1 MQDNKETNEKIYYSI
16 GEVSKIIGIS
26 TSKIRFWEK
35 EFDSIKPKKNKK
47 GNRIFNKKELNKL
60 KLIHHLFKEK
70 KYTIDGAKK
79 KMRKN
84 PEKTETHQKVIE
96 NLKKIKA
103 ELIEIR
109 KNLN

>member
-1 MQDNKETNEKIYYSI
+1 MQENKETNEKIYYSI

-60 KLIHHLFKEK
+60 KLIHHLLKEK

-84 PEKTETHQKVIE
+84 PEKTATHQKVIE

>member
-1 MQDNKETNEKIYYSI
+1 MLENKETNEKIYYSI

-60 KLIHHLFKEK
+60 KLIHHLLKEK

>member
-1 MQDNKETNEKIYYSI
+1 MQENKDTDEKIYYSI

-60 KLIHHLFKEK
+60 KLIHHLLKEK

>member
-1 MQDNKETNEKIYYSI
+1 MTKEKNEKLYYSI
-16 GEVSKIIGIS
+16 GEISKILEIS

-35 EFDSIKPKKNKK
+35 EFESINPKKNKK
-47 GNRIFNKKELNKL
+47 GNRIFTKKDLEKL
-60 KLIHHLFKEK
+60 TLIQHLLKEK

-79 KMRKN
+79 KMRRN
-84 PEKTETHQKVIE
+84 PKKTETHHKVIE

-109 KNLN
+109 NNLN

>member
-1 MQDNKETNEKIYYSI
+1 MLENKDTDEKIYYSI

-60 KLIHHLFKEK
+60 KLIHHLLKEK

>member
-1 MQDNKETNEKIYYSI
+1 MENKDTDEKIYYSI

-60 KLIHHLFKEK
+60 KLIHHLLKEK

>member
-1 MQDNKETNEKIYYSI
+1 MLENKDTDEKIYYSI

-60 KLIHHLFKEK
+60 KLIHHLLKEK

-103 ELIEIR
+103 EIIEIR

>member
-1 MQDNKETNEKIYYSI
+1 MLENKEPDEKIYYSI

-60 KLIHHLFKEK
+60 KLIHHLLKEK

>member
-1 MQDNKETNEKIYYSI
+1 
-16 GEVSKIIGIS
+16 
-26 TSKIRFWEK
+26 
-35 EFDSIKPKKNKK
+35 
-47 GNRIFNKKELNKL
+47 
-60 KLIHHLFKEK
+60 
-70 KYTIDGAKK
+70 
-79 KMRKN
+79 MRKN

>member
-1 MQDNKETNEKIYYSI
+1 MQENKETNEKIYYSI

-60 KLIHHLFKEK
+60 KLIHHLLKEK

>member
-1 MQDNKETNEKIYYSI
+1 MLENKETNEKIYYSI

-60 KLIHHLFKEK
+60 KLIHHLLKEK
-70 KYTIDGAKK
+70 NI
-79 KMRKN
+79 
-84 PEKTETHQKVIE
+84 Q
-96 NLKKIKA
+96 
-103 ELIEIR
+103 
-109 KNLN
+109 

>member
-60 KLIHHLFKEK
+60 KLIHHLLKEK

>member
-1 MQDNKETNEKIYYSI
+1 MLENKDTNEKIYYSI

-60 KLIHHLFKEK
+60 KLIHHLLKEK

>member
-1 MQDNKETNEKIYYSI
+1 MSEEEKFNEKLYYSI
-16 GEVSKIIGIS
+16 GEVSRILDVN

-35 EFDSIKPKKNKK
+35 EFETIKPKKNKK
-47 GNRIFNKKELNKL
+47 GNRIFTKKDVERL
-60 KLIHHLFKEK
+60 KLIQHLLKEK

-79 KMRKN
+79 KIRKN
-84 PEKTETHQKVIE
+84 PKKTETHQKVIE

-109 KNLN
+109 NNLN

>member
-1 MQDNKETNEKIYYSI
+1 MLENKDTDEKIYYSI

-60 KLIHHLFKEK
+60 KLIHHLLKEK

-79 KMRKN
+79 KMRKH

>member
-1 MQDNKETNEKIYYSI
+1 MLENKEPNEKIYYSI

-60 KLIHHLFKEK
+60 KLIHHLLKEK

>member
-1 MQDNKETNEKIYYSI
+1 MLENKDIDEKIYYSI

-60 KLIHHLFKEK
+60 KLIHHLLKEK

>member
-1 MQDNKETNEKIYYSI
+1 MLENKETNEKIYYSI

-47 GNRIFNKKELNKL
+47 GNRIFNKKEINKL
-60 KLIHHLFKEK
+60 KLIHHLLKEK

>member
-1 MQDNKETNEKIYYSI
+1 MLENKDTDEKIYYSI

-47 GNRIFNKKELNKL
+47 GNRMFNKKELNKL
-60 KLIHHLFKEK
+60 KLIHHLLKEK